1 MIGAGLT
8 SELFPKLRDE
18 VCANMDVHRGALTEA
33 FMAFFY
39 VLFKLG
45 FDKIYPTDVIT
56 RAFIWSAYKLMLRLL
71 AGGCMNPA
79 SVSSSLFFS
88 RTIFPLILKGHSDL
102 KLPPIDI
109 LSLLS
114 ALLHAGSLLNL
125 LGLQHFVLNFYLN
138 NETFLCWEFLHL
150 NMIDGHS

>member
-8 SELFPKLRDE
+8 SELFPKLRE
-18 VCANMDVHRGALTEA
+18 KACANKDVHRGALAEA

-39 VLFKLG
+39 VLFQLG
-45 FDKIYPTDVIT
+45 FDKIYPTNVLS
-56 RAFIWSAYKLMLRLL
+56 RAYISSAYKLMLHLL

-88 RTIFPLILKGHSDL
+88 RTIFPLILKGHIDL
-102 KLPPIDI
+102 KLPLIDI

-114 ALLHAGSLLNL
+114 ALLHAGSLLNFL
-125 LGLQHFVLNFYLN
+125 ELHHFVLNFYLN
-138 NETFLCWEFLHL
+138 YGTFYVGSFY
-150 NMIDGHS
+150 I